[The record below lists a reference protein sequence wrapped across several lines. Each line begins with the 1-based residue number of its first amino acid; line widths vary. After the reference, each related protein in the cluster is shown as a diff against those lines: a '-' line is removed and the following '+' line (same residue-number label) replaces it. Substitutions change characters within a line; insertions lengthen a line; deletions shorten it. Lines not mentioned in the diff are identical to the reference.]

1 MANIDVVR
9 AWKDELY
16 RAGLSEG
23 ELALLPDHPAGFIEL
38 EGEQLAN
45 VEGGT
50 SIPCIAITTA
60 ALSCYPPCDGTIDG
74 TCGMFSIGC
83 CREPIPVEPVPVPG
97 GN

>member
-45 VEGGT
+45 V
-50 SIPCIAITTA
+50 
-60 ALSCYPPCDGTIDG
+60 
-74 TCGMFSIGC
+74 
-83 CREPIPVEPVPVPG
+83 
-97 GN
+97 